1 MKDMFLLSFA
11 QCAFMTEYSF
21 IFLTHL
27 VLLAFLLSTL
37 LPLRKSIIVKNKNKK
52 NEQQSSE
59 ERSKFL
65 KITTKI
71 IH

>member
-1 MKDMFLLSFA
+1 
-11 QCAFMTEYSF
+11 MTEYSF

-37 LPLRKSIIVKNKNKK
+37 LPLRKSIRVGNKNKK

-59 ERSKFL
+59 ERSNFFKKLPQNNTL
-65 KITTKI
+65 KTF
-71 IH
+71 